1 MMRSNMGQQISK
13 APWKKPA
20 PKNNKPSKLTPAQKS
35 SAKAAAAKAGRPYP
49 SLVDN
54 MNALNR
60 ARKK

>member
-20 PKNNKPSKLTPAQKS
+20 PKNNKPSKLSPAQKS
-35 SAKAAAAKAGRPYP
+35 SAKVAAAKGGRPYP
-49 SLVDN
+49 NFVDN
-54 MNALNR
+54 VRA